1 MRSTRSKSNVKV
13 ALSSTSQSIM
23 IITLFAVKLEFSLN
37 WPSGGGGGTSLK
49 EANGDVPLDGV
60 AFSRLD

>member
-1 MRSTRSKSNVKV
+1 MRLNDD
-13 ALSSTSQSIM
+13 LQQDD
-23 IITLFAVKLEFSLN
+23 LFKRDNIFGAAR
-37 WPSGGGGGTSLK
+37 GGGGSLPYK